1 MSLTTNALDEMA
13 NEAVIRHYGTKGM
26 KWGRR
31 KGKSTSSGT
40 KKRAK
45 SRTNSA
51 DFEKTRR
58 IKQKP
63 MAKRTNRELQ
73 ALNNRQNM
81 EKASRAL
88 NPTTF
93 AKAVALGGTVI
104 ATASMAKK
112 LIDLAND
119 PKAKAAVNRGAEYMK
134 KNW

>member
-1 MSLTTNALDEMA
+1 MTEPIPRVDSPEDYIA
-13 NEAVIRHYGTKGM
+13 HYGVPGM

-51 DFEKTRR
+51 DFEKARR

-119 PKAKAAVNRGAEYMK
+119 PKAKAAVNRGADYMK